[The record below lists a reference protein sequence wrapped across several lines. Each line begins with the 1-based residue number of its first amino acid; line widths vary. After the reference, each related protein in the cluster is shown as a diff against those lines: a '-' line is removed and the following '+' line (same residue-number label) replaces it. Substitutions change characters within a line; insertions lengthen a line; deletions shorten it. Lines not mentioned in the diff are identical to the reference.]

1 MAELLSRTSTT
12 FISIR
17 KGEVIKR
24 KIKSLSSSE
33 ILDDINA
40 KTDAVVLE
48 KDKKIL
54 RNLLSSLAVGDDV
67 EATVLNPESDLGHPV
82 VSLRRFLGNLTWE
95 KLEKLQKSQKSV
107 LATVTELTRGGYI
120 VILPDGTTG
129 FLPNSHT
136 LFVGADGETLINNP
150 QDFVGRKV
158 DIYVSEINRQAHK
171 IVFSQKPN
179 VSIEDFVNAIKNMQV
194 GQREK

>member
-1 MAELLSRTSTT
+1 MAELLSATSTP
-12 FISIR
+12 FISVR

-120 VILPDGTTG
+120 VLLSYGATRI
-129 FLPNSHT
+129 FSKSHT
-136 LFVGADGETLINNP
+136 LFLGAEGEKLKNNP
-150 QDFVGRKV
+150 QNFVGKKV
-158 DIYVSEINRQAHK
+158 DIYI
-171 IVFSQKPN
+171 
-179 VSIEDFVNAIKNMQV
+179 
-194 GQREK
+194 